1 MQKKELK
8 QLETLLLDRKSIL
21 LKEVE
26 ERFKKYRD
34 SNNGKLTDIAE
45 IASSFLNGELEMLL
59 TEEDVKELKQI
70 DDALARIRTGH
81 YGTCEQCGR
90 PIKKARLKAIP
101 FTTLCISCK
110 EEEEKEWNER
120 TTQTSYSFEE
130 IIGSPESTEA
140 EDIDKKYLRGKII
153 ELEFDDTKN

>member
-45 IASSFLNGELEMLL
+45 IASSVLNGELEMLL

-81 YGTCEQCGR
+81 YGVCEQCGR
-90 PIKKARLKAIP
+90 SIKKARLKAIP

-120 TTQTSYSFEE
+120 TTQTSYNFEE
-130 IIGSPESTEA
+130 IIGNPEITEG
-140 EDIDKKYLRGKII
+140 EEIDKKYLRGKII